1 MKLTLGYFQ
10 RMAFTVM
17 LLSLP
22 HFGSAQLVGDTCMDG
37 TVSPIQSVCP
47 GTQPTDLVL
56 TDNTGAV
63 IKWQSSP
70 TPDFSAPTDIG
81 VTASV
86 LSGNAIGAIIV
97 TTYFRAV
104 VQSGTCSFSASGYA
118 MVSVKAV
125 APNPGSLSRFTLFTA
140 IGAVSNIGI
149 TTIQGDVGTNSGDIT
164 GFEAPSAIDGTIQSA
179 NAATAQATTDV
190 NALFTTLYSTPA
202 TNSHIP
208 IFGNG
213 ETLFG
218 GVYAIQ
224 EAASVAGNL
233 TLDAQGDPD
242 RVFIFRA
249 LGAFTTVAG
258 TTVTLTNGAIAAN
271 IFWVADGAIIIAAS
285 TNMKGILVANGA
297 ISMGT
302 AGVLDGQMYS
312 TGGVITTSA
321 NSITQASPTGGVL
334 SGGATICPSAENVLT
349 LSGYNGSIKKWQSS
363 TVSDFSSNISDI
375 ANTTA
380 TLTAPPIT
388 ESTWFRAVIESSG
401 CTGERYSETAAL
413 IMASTVWNGAS
424 WSNGMPGPTTALIF
438 NASFV
443 ATQDIEAC
451 TVVVNT
457 GANVVVPTGYNM
469 TVNGK
474 VAVNGGTLT
483 IENNANLVQIQDV
496 NNTGTISVIKNS
508 APIYRL
514 DYTMWSSPVAGET
527 LIGFSPATL
536 PNRFYH
542 YNPLS
547 DNYALLLG
555 SSIFE
560 EGLSYLI
567 RVNNTHPAFLNA
579 GIPGTPWTGTFE
591 GTPHNGDVNITV
603 VPFSNHAGGE
613 NGVNGYNAIGNPYP
627 SSINIADFY
636 AANINNMGSNTSLYF
651 WRKKNNA
658 QASSYA
664 SLTLAGYIENAALGG
679 DSSNGVFND
688 PDNSDQWVINTGQ
701 GFIVQAETNTI
712 SFNNGMRRG
721 VNNGQ
726 LFRTARDSQKS
737 RLWLNLTGLQG
748 EFSQMAV
755 AYTNTSTLGLD
766 YGWDG
771 KALLDGNVAIYS
783 LAQEFKLGIQ
793 ARPTFDASDVVPVA
807 YKINDAG
814 MYTISLDHFDGVF
827 AVNQDIYLRDNL
839 LGGVMHSLKQSPY
852 EFASEAG
859 VFSGRFDLL
868 YTAETLA
875 KDNPAFDS
883 SSVIVYKMESGIY
896 ISTGSVVISAVSAYD
911 MRGRLLYKA
920 NTINAMEIVIT
931 GLQSQEQ
938 LLIVRI
944 TDSDNKTVTKKV
956 IF

>member
-1 MKLTLGYFQ
+1 
-10 RMAFTVM
+10 MAITVM

-22 HFGSAQLVGDTCMDG
+22 HFGSAQLVGNTCIDG
-37 TVSPIQSVCP
+37 TVSPSQSICP

-56 TDNTGAV
+56 TANTGAV
-63 IKWQSSP
+63 IKWQSSLN
-70 TPDFSAPTDIG
+70 PDFSAPVDLA

-86 LSGNAIGAIIV
+86 LSGNAIGAIMV

-104 VQSGTCSFSASGYA
+104 IQSDTCSFSASGYA
-118 MVSVKAV
+118 MVVVKAV
-125 APNPGSLSRFTLFTA
+125 APNLGSLSRFTLFTA
-140 IGAVSNIGI
+140 VGAVSNIGI
-149 TTIQGDVGTNSGDIT
+149 TNIQGDVGTNSGDIT
-164 GFEAPSAIDGTIQSA
+164 GFEAPSAINGTIQNA
-179 NAATAQATTDV
+179 NAATAQATADV
-190 NALFTTLYSTPA
+190 NTLYTTLYSTPT

-208 IFGNG
+208 VFGNG

-218 GVYAIQ
+218 GVYAVQ

-242 RVFIFRA
+242 RVFILRA
-249 LGAFTTVAG
+249 LGAFTTAAG

-271 IFWVADGAIIIAAS
+271 IFWVANGAITMNAS
-285 TNMKGILVANGA
+285 TNMKGILVANGT

-302 AGVLDGQMYS
+302 ACILNGQMYS
-312 TGGVITTSA
+312 TGGAVTTSA
-321 NSITQASPTGGVL
+321 NSMTPASPTRGVL
-334 SGGATICPSAENVLT
+334 SGGATICSSAETVLT
-349 LSGYNGSIKKWQSS
+349 LSGYNGNIVKWQSS

-375 ANTTA
+375 ANINETF
-380 TLTAPPIT
+380 TAPPIT
-388 ESTWFRAVIESSG
+388 ETTWFRAVIEGSG
-401 CTGERYSETAAL
+401 CTQERYSETAAL
-413 IMASTVWNGAS
+413 IVNSTVWNGAS
-424 WSNGMPGPTTALIF
+424 WSNGMPSPTTALIF

-457 GANVVVPTGYNM
+457 GANVVVPAGYNM

-474 VAVNGGTLT
+474 VTVNGGSLT
-483 IENNANLVQIQDV
+483 IENNANLIQIQDV
-496 NNTGTISVIKNS
+496 DNTGTISVIKNS

-527 LIGFSPATL
+527 LIGFSPATV
-536 PNRFYH
+536 PDRFYH
-542 YNPLS
+542 YNTLS
-547 DNYALLLG
+547 NNYVLLPG
-555 SSIFE
+555 SSTFE

-567 RVNNTHPAFLNA
+567 RVNNAHPAFQNA

-591 GTPHNGDVNITV
+591 GVPHNGDVNITV
-603 VPFSNHAGGE
+603 VPFSNPAGEE
-613 NGVNGYNAIGNPYP
+613 NDVRGYNAIGNPYP

-664 SLTLAGYIENAALGG
+664 SLTLAGYIVNAALGG

-688 PDNSDQWVINTGQ
+688 PDNSDQWVINSGQ
-701 GFIVQAETNTI
+701 GFVVQAETNTI
-712 SFNNGMRRG
+712 SFNNGMRRS

-726 LFRTARDSQKS
+726 QFRTGQDSQKS

-748 EFSQMAV
+748 EFSQMAI

-771 KALLDGNVAIYS
+771 KAFLDGNVAIYS
-783 LAQEFKLGIQ
+783 LAEESKLGIQ
-793 ARPTFDASDVVPVA
+793 ARPAFDDVDVVSVG

-827 AVNQDIYLRDNL
+827 AANQDVYLRDNL
-839 LGGVMHSLKQSPY
+839 LGGVMQSLKQGPY

-859 VFSGRFDLL
+859 VISGRFDVL
-868 YTAETLA
+868 YSAEALGL
-875 KDNPAFDS
+875 DNPAFNS
-883 SSVIVYKMESGIY
+883 SSIIVYKKEGSIH
-896 ISTGSVVISAVSAYD
+896 ISAGSVAISAVSVYD

-920 NTINAMEIVIT
+920 DTINAMETVIT
-931 GLQSQEQ
+931 GLQLQEQ
-938 LLIVRI
+938 LLIVNV
-944 TDSDNKTVTKKV
+944 TNSDNKTVTKKV
-956 IF
+956 IL